1 MTRRHGRQLVAVL
14 LATCWW
20 AAPAFAQT
28 PAPAPGP
35 APAPAAEAKKE
46 EEKPKTYWEEHKL
59 FAYIENSY
67 TFNLTGAGRGATN
80 ELRFYDFDEGYTFNI
95 AEFSIKKDPT
105 EKYWWGYGLTVT
117 AGIDSQKN
125 HSLGIFRG
133 TNDTFPFRNTH
144 KYDLQE
150 AYVSFLLPLG
160 DGLIVKGGKFVTLL
174 GYEVIESPNNLNFSA
189 RVPVRA
195 GHPADPHGGLAVVH
209 VRRAVQ
215 RDGGRGAGLGQQPRQ
230 QRRGVVHR
238 ASSRSRRSRTSP
250 RT

>member
-1 MTRRHGRQLVAVL
+1 MIRGTTRWMAASLL
-14 LATCWW
+14 LAGGWV
-20 AAPAFAQT
+20 APALAQT

-35 APAPAAEAKKE
+35 SPAAADKKE

-80 ELRFYDFDEGYTFNI
+80 ELRFYAFDEGYHFNI

-133 TNDTFPFRNTH
+133 TNDTFPLRHTH
-144 KYDLQE
+144 THDLQG
-150 AYVSFLLPLG
+150 AYLV
-160 DGLIVKGGKFVTLL
+160 D
-174 GYEVIESPNNLNFSA
+174 
-189 RVPVRA
+189 
-195 GHPADPHGGLAVVH
+195 
-209 VRRAVQ
+209 
-215 RDGGRGAGLGQQPRQ
+215 
-230 QRRGVVHR
+230 
-238 ASSRSRRSRTSP
+238 
-250 RT
+250 